1 MSKGGKCEYD
11 DVMRFKANLERF
23 QGRELDALARR
34 ICNTIAKELVSDV
47 KKLTPPGSGHLKKR
61 WQQSAARKK
70 GNHWEVNVYNTA
82 PYAIYVE
89 VGHLTCKP
97 GVKQRWVPGYWK
109 ESKEFV
115 YVPGAKTGMLLK
127 QQWVKGRFMLARAQ
141 KQLDKK
147 ARIIIAEEVKKKL
160 GEMFG

>member
-11 DVMRFKANLERF
+11 DVMRFRANLERF

-34 ICNTIAKELVSDV
+34 ICNKIAEALVSGV
-47 KKLTPPGSGHLKKR
+47 VELTPPRSSRLAKSWR
-61 WQQSAARKK
+61 QSAARKK

-97 GVKQRWVPGYWK
+97 GVKQRWVPGYWDGG
-109 ESKEFV
+109 EFI
-115 YVPGAKTGMLLK
+115 YAPGAKTGMLLK
-127 QQWVKGRFMLARAQ
+127 QQWVKGRFMLTRAQ